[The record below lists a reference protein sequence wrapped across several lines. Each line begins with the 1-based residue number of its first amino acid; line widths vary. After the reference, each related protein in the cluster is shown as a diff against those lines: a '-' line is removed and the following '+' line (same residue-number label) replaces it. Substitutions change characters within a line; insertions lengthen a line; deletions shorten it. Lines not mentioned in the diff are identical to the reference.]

1 MAALIAY
8 TFYRS
13 MTAFLL
19 LLPFGLLYPLYQ
31 RRELQKKRA
40 RQLSIQFKEGIVVLS
55 SFLRSGY
62 SLENSLS
69 MSVRE
74 LETLYGKGAMI
85 TEEFRRLASGR
96 SMNRPVE
103 GLLRDFGERSGLS
116 DIYTFA
122 QVFAAARR
130 RGGELVTII
139 SQTADVIRDK
149 IQVQE
154 EIHTLT
160 ASRAFEQRIMNGV
173 PFGIVLY
180 INFTSPGF
188 FQVMY
193 ETAAGRAAMTICL
206 LVYGG
211 AIILANRILEIEI

>member
-1 MAALIAY
+1 M
-8 TFYRS
+8 
-13 MTAFLL
+13 
-19 LLPFGLLYPLYQ
+19 
-31 RRELQKKRA
+31 
-40 RQLSIQFKEGIVVLS
+40 LS

-69 MSVRE
+69 LSVKE
-74 LETLYGKGAMI
+74 METLFGTDAMI
-85 TEEFRRLASGR
+85 TEEFRRLAAGR

-103 GLLRDFGERSGLS
+103 GLLRDFGERSGIS
-116 DIYTFA
+116 DIDTFA

-139 SQTADVIRDK
+139 SQTAEVIRDK
-149 IQVQE
+149 IQVEE

-173 PFGIVLY
+173 PFGIILY
-180 INFTSPGF
+180 IHVTSPGF

-193 ETAAGRAAMTICL
+193 ETAAGRVVMTICL
-206 LVYGG
+206 MVYGG
-211 AIILANRILEIEI
+211 AILLANRILEIEI